1 VSLTLGAQNMQADDP
16 KMSCY
21 AAGVRNALIVAV
33 VVGITSGMKYVFM
46 SDWVF
51 WALAIAIA
59 SRLEIAQNA
68 KAQVAS
74 WMPGLRVGRDRMTS

>member
-1 VSLTLGAQNMQADDP
+1 MQDDDP

-51 WALAIAIA
+51 WALGIAIA
-59 SRLEIAQNA
+59 SRLEIAQKA
-68 KAQVAS
+68 KAEVAS
-74 WMPGLRVGRDRMTS
+74 WLPGLRMRRERMTS